1 MSNITVEAIVGA
13 YANEISNWD
22 FYSDPQRAGMDQGR
36 IVVCLRDYN
45 WYITKEAITDPLV
58 AVKALFEITW
68 LSEFDGD
75 REDGIMP
82 WIAFSDY
89 WEAL

>member
-1 MSNITVEAIVGA
+1 MRNITVEDIVGA
-13 YANEISNWD
+13 YGNEISNWD

-45 WYITKEAITDPLV
+45 WYITKEAITDPLT

-68 LSEFDGD
+68 LSEFDA
-75 REDGIMP
+75 EKEEGIMP